1 MKSVLWVSK
10 RVKEKFK
17 ALVERLVT
25 IITYFCVLNK
35 KAFGMV
41 CAK

>member
-1 MKSVLWVSK
+1 MKSAVWVSK
-10 RVKEKFK
+10 RVKETFK

-25 IITYFCVLNK
+25 IIMYFCVLDK

-41 CAK
+41 SAK